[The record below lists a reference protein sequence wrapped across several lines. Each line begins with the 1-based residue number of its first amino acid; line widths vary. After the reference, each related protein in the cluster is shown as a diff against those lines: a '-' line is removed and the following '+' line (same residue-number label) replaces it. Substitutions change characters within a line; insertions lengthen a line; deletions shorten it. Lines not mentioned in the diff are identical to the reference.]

1 MHGIQKTYIPEFQQR
16 ISKRDFNLV
25 ETTDMTMAISGMG
38 GIGPAVAARAHYGFN
53 MKILATDAKPLA
65 KPIFVDTLREP
76 AWLPEMVSQAD
87 VVYPR
92 AVSRHWRVLELP
104 EPDYDST
111 YRWIRA
117 ATPHPPD
124 GAAGRERP
132 ELHQWL
138 AADERGGQTARL
150 LVREEI

>member
-1 MHGIQKTYIPEFQQR
+1 MRGIQKAYIPEFQQR
-16 ISKRDFNLV
+16 IWKRDFNLV

-38 GIGPAVAARAHYGFN
+38 GIGSAVAARAHHGFN

-76 AWLPEMVSQAD
+76 AWLPEMVAQAD

-111 YRWIRA
+111 HRWIRA
-117 ATPHPPD
+117 ATPGPLD
-124 GAAGRERP
+124 GAAGRKRPALHER
-132 ELHQWL
+132 L

-150 LVREEI
+150 LVRAEI